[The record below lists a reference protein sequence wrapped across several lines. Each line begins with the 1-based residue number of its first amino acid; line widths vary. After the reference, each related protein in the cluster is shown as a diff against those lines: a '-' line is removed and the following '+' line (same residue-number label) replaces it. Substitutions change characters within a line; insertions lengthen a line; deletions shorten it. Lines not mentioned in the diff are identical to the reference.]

1 MASAS
6 HLLNRFD
13 EKTLGI
19 LEILVFL
26 LAFEEM
32 ASLFATSSS
41 KLLLN
46 LYQYWSTE
54 KNLPYMVPRTSQS
67 RLPYNLEF
75 LYLRWLGNGVY
86 WHVGFFRCMF
96 EAQLFW
102 TTVLMLRITEPSD
115 LQQPKFH
122 FIQGPG
128 FWFMQS
134 IQKYYLLAFGLQN
147 RKIIAI
153 PGNRFNAFAND
164 LLLRMERFKW
174 LVLLIFPIL
183 TLTTF

>member
-46 LYQYWSTE
+46 LYQY
-54 KNLPYMVPRTSQS
+54 
-67 RLPYNLEF
+67 
-75 LYLRWLGNGVY
+75 
-86 WHVGFFRCMF
+86 
-96 EAQLFW
+96 
-102 TTVLMLRITEPSD
+102 
-115 LQQPKFH
+115 
-122 FIQGPG
+122 
-128 FWFMQS
+128 
-134 IQKYYLLAFGLQN
+134 
-147 RKIIAI
+147 
-153 PGNRFNAFAND
+153 
-164 LLLRMERFKW
+164 
-174 LVLLIFPIL
+174 
-183 TLTTF
+183 